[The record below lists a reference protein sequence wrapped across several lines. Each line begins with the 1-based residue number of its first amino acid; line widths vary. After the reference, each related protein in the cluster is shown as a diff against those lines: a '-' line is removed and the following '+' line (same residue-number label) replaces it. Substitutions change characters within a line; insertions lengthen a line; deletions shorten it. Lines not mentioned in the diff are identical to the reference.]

1 MSEEEKPDG
10 IGKKLNLTPMST
22 PLDQNTKA
30 ISTIIADAH
39 NDSVQEDF
47 DFARSN
53 IRQLIDDG
61 NDAIFKLGQ
70 IAEQSQNARAY
81 EVLGGIF
88 SVMLKANQ
96 DLMDLQKKALDLK
109 NKTNYNDSSSGNAG
123 PKTINNSIFVGSTNE
138 LSKLINNMKRGE

>member
-1 MSEEEKPDG
+1 MDDNDNNDS

-22 PLDQNTKA
+22 PLDQNSKA

-88 SVMLKANQ
+88 ATMLKANQ
-96 DLMDLQKKALDLK
+96 DLLDLQKKAKDL
-109 NKTNYNDSSSGNAG
+109 NKPSSTEG
-123 PKTINNSIFVGSTNE
+123 PKSLTNNNLYLGTTSD
-138 LSKLINNMKRGE
+138 LAKLLKDMQNDGK

>member
-96 DLMDLQKKALDLK
+96 DLLDLQKKAKDL
-109 NKTNYNDSSSGNAG
+109 NKPSSSEG
-123 PKTINNSIFVGSTNE
+123 PKTLTNNNLFVGTNAE
-138 LSKLINNMKRGE
+138 LTKLLRNLKNND